1 MPQRLSSDRGTHER
15 NHRQEVLGRL
25 NAGGEESIEV
35 GETHDI
41 EGEHGRV
48 TGLHDAVQAN
58 LRLDSAL
65 PGPVEDAVR
74 VSHPRW

>member
-48 TGLHDAVQAN
+48 TGLYDA
-58 LRLDSAL
+58 
-65 PGPVEDAVR
+65 G
-74 VSHPRW
+74 